1 MTCLDRDTTEAQLQA
16 GEDKKKLRMLM
27 DKIKTHKYI
36 GKTNRSIFERSWEH
50 INDYENLSIKSHM
63 LKHAVEMHAQEDPK
77 ALKFGMKAIKFT
89 KSSFERQVLES
100 VEIQNN
106 RHHHLLN
113 SRSEFNR
120 CAVPRMMCKLGDKTF
135 KKNKQ
140 EIESDMAREE
150 AQVSKIRELIKERNK
165 KRGQA
170 QRPSKTAPAPK
181 RRKLE
186 DDVYEA
192 RQEQTRIEEGKTKEN
207 RRQTT
212 SVEQSHQAKN

>member
-1 MTCLDRDTTEAQLQA
+1 M
-16 GEDKKKLRMLM
+16 EDKKKLMMLT

-36 GKTNRSIFERSWEH
+36 GETNRSIYERSWEH
-50 INDYENLSIKSHM
+50 VDDYENLSIKSHM
-63 LKHAVEMHAQEDPK
+63 LKHAVEMHGQEDLK

-135 KKNKQ
+135 KKNEQ

-150 AQVSKIRELIKERNK
+150 AQVNKIRELIKERNK

-170 QRPSKTAPAPK
+170 QRPS
-181 RRKLE
+181 
-186 DDVYEA
+186 
-192 RQEQTRIEEGKTKEN
+192 IKEKKAG
-207 RRQTT
+207 R
-212 SVEQSHQAKN
+212 